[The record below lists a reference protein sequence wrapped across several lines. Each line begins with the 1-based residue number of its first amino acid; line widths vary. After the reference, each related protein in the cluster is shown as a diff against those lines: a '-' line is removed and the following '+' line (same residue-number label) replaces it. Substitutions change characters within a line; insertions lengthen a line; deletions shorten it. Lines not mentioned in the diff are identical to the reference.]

1 METTTAS
8 QFVHIVDDDQDIRAS
23 LKWLLES
30 VGLSVKT
37 FANAQTFFDY
47 LTPLSR
53 GCILMDVRMP
63 GISGLSAQVSL
74 NEDHVSLPIIM
85 ISGHADVEMAV
96 TAMSKG
102 ALTFLQKPFNDQVL
116 IDCVQDALKQE
127 NDRWELTQQV
137 KSFREKVAGLTRREK
152 QVFACIVDGLSNQE
166 TADNLGINR
175 KTVEGHR
182 GHLMSKLD
190 AGSVAD
196 LVKVHYLVHNS

>member
-37 FANAQTFFDY
+37 FANAQAFFDY